1 MMRENPY
8 FFHHSLMAKYISKH
22 NKKIHL
28 IILGVFVCTASFLFF
43 YPRSVSKANELN
55 ETYTQ
60 KTKPKYSEFSH
71 SIQQHKLACDSC
83 HKFPTANWK
92 KVRKPDEAFPDVTDY
107 PQHSSCLN
115 CHRQQF
121 FKGAKPTICSICH
134 INPSPRDSSRY
145 AFPNPREIF
154 DSTEKGK
161 QAVTDFDI
169 FFPHDKHIDIISKI
183 NTVFEE
189 KQSEGKAVF
198 LSHGSNKTKILFE
211 EESCSVCHKTYK
223 PQNDSDDEYVTKP
236 PAKLGDTFWLKKGTF
251 KTSPISHAQCFTCHS
266 EDTGINPLPGSC
278 ATCHK
283 IKQEN
288 LKTDFDA
295 KLGDTMGITD
305 KIILA
310 VWRARE
316 SSATFRHEWFSHSE
330 LSCATCH
337 NVMAMNTTD
346 IKTKKVKVLSCG
358 GEGCHVTPTS
368 DDGGILN
375 IEIDLRKTNS
385 NYMCA
390 KCHISYG
397 KSAIPESHIKAVAT
411 LAGK

>member
-1 MMRENPY
+1 
-8 FFHHSLMAKYISKH
+8 MAKHRSKQIT
-22 NKKIHL
+22 KIHL
-28 IILGVFVCTASFLFF
+28 ITLSLFVCFASVLFF
-43 YPRSVSKANELN
+43 HTHSVSNANESN
-55 ETYTQ
+55 ETYEQ
-60 KTKPKYSEFSH
+60 KTKKKYTEFSH
-71 SIQQHKLACDSC
+71 NIQQHKLACDSC
-83 HKFPTANWK
+83 HKFPTANWN
-92 KVRKPDEAFPDVTDY
+92 KVRKSDEAFPDITDY

-121 FKGAKPTICSICH
+121 FKGTKPTICSICH

-145 AFPNPREIF
+145 PFPNPREIF
-154 DSTEKGK
+154 DTTDKG
-161 QAVTDFDI
+161 QQSISNFDI
-169 FFPHDKHIDIISKI
+169 FFPHDKHIDIISKNNFPNVESQI
-183 NTVFEE
+183 RARSKVL
-189 KQSEGKAVF
+189 
-198 LSHGSNKTKILFE
+198 LSHSRNRNTPLLE
-211 EESCSVCHKTYK
+211 SESCSVCHQTYK

-236 PAKLGDTFWLKKGTF
+236 PAKLGDAFWLKKGTF
-251 KTSPISHAQCFTCHS
+251 KASPLSHAQCFTCHS
-266 EDTGINPLPGSC
+266 EDTGIIPLPSGC

-295 KLGDTMGITD
+295 KLAESMGITD
-305 KIILA
+305 KIIRTA
-310 VWRARE
+310 WRARD

-337 NVMAMNTTD
+337 NVTAMNTTD

-358 GEGCHVTPTS
+358 GEGCHVTPDS

-375 IEIDLRKTNS
+375 IEIDLRKANS

-397 KSAIPESHIKAVAT
+397 KSAIPESHIKAITA
-411 LAGK
+411 LAGR